1 MDPWQ
6 QRVLE
11 YFSIAIICFACIQI
25 ITTGCVWLK
34 TRNIEEFS
42 KRPKM
47 ILGLSTLAM
56 VTMIGYQILY
66 FQNVQDRLNT
76 TAQILNGIESLLFF
90 GV

>member
-1 MDPWQ
+1 MDPWE
-6 QRVLE
+6 QRVVE

-34 TRNIEEFS
+34 TRNIKEFS

-47 ILGLSTLAM
+47 ILELSTLAM
-56 VTMIGYQILY
+56 VAMIGYQISY
-66 FQNVQDRLNT
+66 FKNVQDRLNT
-76 TAQILNGIESLLFF
+76 TTQMLKEIESLFFF